1 MRALDTK
8 RTETR
13 AGTRDHRTVTGAH
26 SLLSLQRLAGN
37 AAVSRLIAGRS
48 SRSSTTGGARSV
60 PALQRNVG
68 RLLQRSVEQEG
79 APGRRP
85 NLDVGDSG
93 PGVAL
98 LQQML
103 GATQTGSFDQQT
115 RSAVDRF
122 QRQQG
127 WEPSGVGPQTW
138 QRLDGHAGAPGHRP
152 NLVERDRGPGV
163 RLLQRMLGVTETGL
177 FGSATRKAADAF
189 QRGQGWEPSGVG
201 PMTWAALDRGTD
213 TKAGPAGMPN
223 DVGSGLTGALVV
235 GGKLLG
241 DVSRFEAGG
250 TLALRG
256 ADAVAKGVRATIG
269 ASEIASDAVVAVQVG
284 GTGGGAGAA
293 GVGLVPVIGVAVLG
307 AAAGAGIALSPIAVA
322 HAQDVADQLGE
333 FGGNL
338 PPGGAPCPQCR
349 SVRRGTTPDYGA
361 LDDFLRPR
369 GITALLKGR
378 PDAGT
383 PANHAIEPP
392 GWTGGGTDR
401 ANQARTHLLGQAL
414 GGSGSEARNLV
425 TFDQGANVRMFNE
438 FERDT
443 IAITSTS
450 EAATCFRYTVT
461 PEYLGIPKSPT
472 DRSALMPHRITAT
485 LVDLCT
491 GETLIN
497 RRFVDNL
504 LPH

>member
-1 MRALDTK
+1 M
-8 RTETR
+8 
-13 AGTRDHRTVTGAH
+13 
-26 SLLSLQRLAGN
+26 
-37 AAVSRLIAGRS
+37 
-48 SRSSTTGGARSV
+48 
-60 PALQRNVG
+60 PALQRTVG

-98 LQQML
+98 LQRML
-103 GATQTGSFDQQT
+103 GATETGVFDQQT
-115 RSAVDRF
+115 RNAVDRF

-127 WEPSGVGPQTW
+127 WDPSGVGPETW
-138 QRLDGHAGAPGHRP
+138 NRLDHHAGAPGQRP
-152 NLVERDRGPGV
+152 NLVAGDRGPGV
-163 RLLQRMLGVTETGL
+163 RLLQQMLGVSETGF
-177 FGSATRKAADAF
+177 FGPATRQAADAF
-189 QRGQGWEPSGVG
+189 QRAQGWDPSGVG
-201 PMTWAALDRGTD
+201 PLTWAALDKRTGT
-213 TKAGPAGMPN
+213 AGSAGTP
-223 DVGSGLTGALVV
+223 GGAGAGLTGALVV
-235 GGKLLG
+235 GGKFIG
-241 DVSRFEAGG
+241 DVSKFAEGG
-250 TLALRG
+250 KLALRG
-256 ADAVAKGVRATIG
+256 TDIVARGVRATIG
-269 ASEIASDAVVAVQVG
+269 TTEIAGDAVVAAEVG
-284 GTGGGAGAA
+284 GAGGGAGA

-307 AAAGAGIALSPIAVA
+307 AAIGAGIALSPIAVA
-322 HAQDVADQLGE
+322 HAQEVADELGE

-349 SVRRGTTPDYGA
+349 AVRRGTTPNYGA

-378 PDAGT
+378 PDLGT
-383 PANHAIEPP
+383 PADHSIEPP
-392 GWTGGGTDR
+392 GWTGGGPDL

-414 GGSGSEARNLV
+414 GGSGSERRNLV
-425 TFDQGANVRMFNE
+425 TFDQGANLRMFNE

-443 IAITSTS
+443 IAIATTSDT
-450 EAATCFRYTVT
+450 ATCFEYTVT